1 MVDANPILLIA
12 IIIQNLLILIKLQ
25 VETIKLIDI
34 PQRRT
39 MEETKEQ
46 EREEN
51 INLVKAKKIFL
62 ITIVKLWSRSKS

>member
-1 MVDANPILLIA
+1 
-12 IIIQNLLILIKLQ
+12 
-25 VETIKLIDI
+25 
-34 PQRRT
+34 